1 MNNQTSAP
9 SPPDRSSR
17 AGAFSAVKYLSILD
31 LGLCPYGKAWEIQ
44 KQLHADRLAGN
55 IPDTLILVEHPHVY
69 TLGKNADARHLLAS
83 ENYLTSRGI
92 ELYHVDRGG
101 DITYHGPGQ
110 LIGYPIFNLKEHK
123 ESISWYVNSVE
134 EVLIKTLAGF
144 GIQAGRIKGLT
155 GIWIDDKKIAA
166 IGMRISRW
174 VTMHGFALNVAT
186 DLSLYSGIVPC
197 GLATKGVT
205 RMVDLN
211 PTVSMDAVKAA
222 VIKEFAIQFS
232 FGEPQMNANPDESGR
247 E

>member
-17 AGAFSAVKYLSILD
+17 AGAVSAVKYLSILD

-166 IGMRISRW
+166 IGMRVSRW

-186 DLSLYSGIVPC
+186 DLSLYGGIVPC

-222 VIKEFAIQFS
+222 IIKEFAMQFS
-232 FGEPQMNANPDESGR
+232 FGVPQMDANPDESGR